1 MVQNALNGGDLHSL
15 DSVFVEVVGSLVS
28 PSSYDFGE
36 DFGFL
41 LLSVTEG
48 QDKPLTYPSIFNS
61 PDVTTITKSDLADA
75 VECDEAA
82 ARGNL
87 QTVRPGLEG
96 FRLSAKAGEGLRE
109 FLEFLEDRRTRYRT
123 AAV

>member
-48 QDKPLTYPSIFNS
+48 QD
-61 PDVTTITKSDLADA
+61 
-75 VECDEAA
+75 
-82 ARGNL
+82 
-87 QTVRPGLEG
+87 
-96 FRLSAKAGEGLRE
+96 
-109 FLEFLEDRRTRYRT
+109 
-123 AAV
+123 